1 MYSTII
7 TGGLHG
13 LDCYLARVEVDCSR
27 GLPGF
32 EMVGLLGSE
41 VKEARERIRVALR
54 NAEIELPPMRIT
66 VNISPAS
73 LHKAGTFYD
82 LPVAAGILAAQGRIL
97 SEDVER
103 IMIAGE
109 LGLNGEVRPVRGILP
124 MVLEAR
130 KKGLE
135 RCIIPEE
142 NVEEAR
148 MVEGIHLRG
157 IRELRE
163 LADAVREKG
172 ERTPGKKKR
181 LDQAAQGPDFGE
193 IRGQEGAKRAA
204 TAAAAGFHH
213 MVMIGQPGAGKTMI
227 ARCLP
232 SILPPMSEEER
243 LEAASIYSVAGLP
256 AANFL
261 HGGGRP
267 FVAPHHTVTGHALT
281 GGGKVPKP
289 GAVSLAHRGVLFLDE
304 LAEFKRS
311 TLDLLRQPL
320 EEKHVRIL
328 RSTGTYC

>member
-1 MYSTII
+1 MKDRKMTVLIPNLKKVSEKIHVKMKKEIREEEVRGMYSTII

-82 LPVAAGILAAQGRIL
+82 LPVAAGILAAQGLIL

-204 TAAAAGFHH
+204 AAAAAGFHH
-213 MVMIGQPGAGKTMI
+213 MLMIGPPGAGKTMI

-232 SILPPMSEEER
+232 SILPPMSE
-243 LEAASIYSVAGLP
+243 
-256 AANFL
+256 
-261 HGGGRP
+261 
-267 FVAPHHTVTGHALT
+267 
-281 GGGKVPKP
+281 
-289 GAVSLAHRGVLFLDE
+289 
-304 LAEFKRS
+304 
-311 TLDLLRQPL
+311 
-320 EEKHVRIL
+320 
-328 RSTGTYC
+328 